1 MTEEQDGLHERLA
14 LLVPINNLGAAQ
26 QEQVLRGAEIIDI
39 KKKDYVFRQGDRDDW
54 SYYVVEG
61 EIELYAD
68 DQLINRVVG
77 GEGASFQA
85 LAQLQPRQM
94 SARARSKLKVLR
106 VNRGLLDRLLST
118 NSSPGPTRPA
128 IEVTD
133 LESGESGDWL
143 TDMLQSE
150 LFAHVPPS
158 HIQRLLDTLESVE
171 FKAGDVVIEQGTPGD
186 YYYAI
191 QSGRCEVLRVAKNG
205 KPIKLAELEP
215 GAIFSNL
222 AAQR

>member
-1 MTEEQDGLHERLA
+1 MTEEQDTLHERLT

-54 SYYVVEG
+54 SYYVNEG

-68 DQLINRVVG
+68 DQLIKRVVG

-106 VNRGLLDRLLST
+106 VNRGLLDRVLST
-118 NSSPGPTRPA
+118 NSSPGPTGPA

-158 HIQRLLDTLESVE
+158 HIQILLDTLESVE
-171 FKAGDVVIEQGTPGD
+171 FKAGDVVIEQGTPRLLLCD
-186 YYYAI
+186 SI
-191 QSGRCEVLRVAKNG
+191 WSL
-205 KPIKLAELEP
+205 
-215 GAIFSNL
+215 
-222 AAQR
+222 